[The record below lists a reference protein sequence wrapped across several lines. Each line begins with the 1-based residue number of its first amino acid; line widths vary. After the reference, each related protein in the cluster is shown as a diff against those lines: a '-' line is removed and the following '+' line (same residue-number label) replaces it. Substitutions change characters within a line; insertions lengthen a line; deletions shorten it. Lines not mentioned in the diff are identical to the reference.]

1 MGKIIPS
8 ILRVLASIFKK
19 DEILNEPDNLVL
31 VNAQP
36 GCVRIICRTDDQMD
50 SVMDR
55 MTGRGNCVLEEFE
68 QWDDGKDKNF
78 IMTFRVLDEFDSSV
92 IYN

>member
-1 MGKIIPS
+1 MGKIIPT
-8 ILRVLASIFKK
+8 ILRVIANVFKK

-31 VNAQP
+31 VNARP

-50 SVMDR
+50 GVMDR
-55 MTGRGNCVLEEFE
+55 MMGGGNCVLEEFE
-68 QWDDGKDKNF
+68 QWDEGEDKQF
-78 IMTFRVLDEFDSSV
+78 IMTFRVLDDFNSSV